1 MSNLI
6 NVDPDLGFIN
16 ELTAIGGE
24 SVKKCFQCGTCSVV
38 CKNAP
43 DGNPYPRKQMIQ
55 AQWGLK
61 DQVLND
67 PAIWLCHQCGDCS
80 EYCPREAKPMEVFS
94 ALRKMSIDFYAV
106 PRFFGKIVSQ
116 PKYLPIA
123 LGIPAVLLFLLLV
136 ITGKLGIP
144 EGDVVYAEMFS
155 HTVINTFYPFFTILA
170 CVLMFMGVKNLWN
183 GMSLT
188 LPTGENSPEKV
199 PILKSI
205 FTVIGQVL
213 AHSNFYKCQT
223 DKSRFFG
230 HFAVLWGFLGLFF
243 VTIVAVFIIVLALL
257 EFLPH
262 DAYPLSLWNPFK
274 IIGNVSAIAFLIGL
288 SIMIFKRMTGNDKT
302 NEKGTYF
309 DWIFLLDLLLIGI
322 TGALLEYFRFG
333 NIPDLAYPFYFIHLV
348 LVFFLLV
355 YFPYSKFAHL
365 FYRFVAMVFEIHSG
379 RSKVAAK

>member
-1 MSNLI
+1 MSNII

-16 ELTAIGGE
+16 ELTAIGGD

-55 AQWGLK
+55 SQWGLK

-94 ALRKMSIDFYAV
+94 ALRKMSIDYYAV
-106 PRFFGKIVSQ
+106 PRFFAKIVSE
-116 PKYLPIA
+116 PKYLPVA
-123 LGIPAVLLFLLLV
+123 LGIPTILLFILLF
-136 ITGKLGIP
+136 ITGKFGIP
-144 EGDVVYAEMFS
+144 EGEVVYAEMFS
-155 HTVINTFYPFFTILA
+155 HLVINTFYPFFTILA
-170 CVLMFMGVKNLWN
+170 CVLMFLGVKKFWN
-183 GMSLT
+183 GMSHT
-188 LPTGENSPEKV
+188 LSTSDSTAEKV
-199 PILKSI
+199 PIIKSI
-205 FTVIGQVL
+205 FTVITKVL
-213 AHSNFYKCQT
+213 THSNFNKCQT

-243 VTIVAVFIIVLALL
+243 VTIVAVFAIVLYNY
-257 EFLPH
+257 
-262 DAYPLSLWNPFK
+262 YPFPLWNPFK
-274 IIGNVSAIAFLIGL
+274 VIGNISAIAFIFGL
-288 SIMIFKRMTGNDKT
+288 ALMIIRRMTAKDKATDKGN
-302 NEKGTYF
+302 YF

-322 TGALLEYFRFG
+322 TGILLEYFRFG

-365 FYRFVAMVFEIHSG
+365 FYRFVAMVFEVHSG
-379 RSKVAAK
+379 RSKVTAK